1 MPMIITLAADASNLT
16 DMQQKLIVGLA
27 SAFVGVF
34 GTLLAYFLKSRREPR
49 RKVSYDSA
57 TEPGLGGIDPK
68 LRDKLRI
75 SYAGTHVEDLYSAHY
90 RIANS
95 GNSVVKNQR
104 VRFSIPD
111 DVRLLELILAPEPE
125 PELKV
130 QRSPESSRSQ
140 IIYTIGQLERGEE
153 VSFGLVLDGKNA
165 PQWRVKTSNEEGDVD
180 VAQRGAQRN
189 IEDRAH
195 VVPFLTSVFFFL
207 FLPPAISGFMLYE
220 ALSDALTSLI
230 RLAFLIFCMIHLL
243 PTLRLVRETFFS
255 GDKAGRGHEIEG
267 DAYIFND
274 NTFNGGVTWNPEA
287 RQNGMG
293 SGPRQ

>member
-1 MPMIITLAADASNLT
+1 MIITLAAGASGLT

-27 SAFVGVF
+27 SAFVGVL
-34 GTLLAYFLKSRREPR
+34 GTLLAHFLKSRREPR

-68 LRDKLRI
+68 LRDKLQI
-75 SYAGTHVEDLYSAHY
+75 SYAGTHVEDLHSAHY
-90 RIANS
+90 RIVNS
-95 GNSVVKNQR
+95 GNSVIKNQR

-111 DVRLLELILAPEPE
+111 DVKLLELILAPEPE

-130 QRSPESSRSQ
+130 RKSPESSPSQ

-165 PQWRVKTSNEEGDVD
+165 TQWKVKTSNEEGGVD
-180 VAQRGAQRN
+180 VEKRGAQRN

-195 VVPFLTSVFFFL
+195 VVPFLTSVFLFL
-207 FLPPAISGFMLYE
+207 FVPPAISGFVLDE
-220 ALSDALTSLI
+220 TLSDALTSLI
-230 RLAFLIFCMIHLL
+230 RVAFLIFCIVHLL

-274 NTFNGGVTWNPEA
+274 STFNGGVTWNPEA
-287 RQNGMG
+287 RQ
-293 SGPRQ
+293 SRTESAPR